1 MNKKERLVYNN
12 IIGGFSMN
20 SKNKDSRLRKIFDSF
35 KIQENSNEKNDL
47 YINLENAK
55 KEWEE
60 AKNIFE
66 NVSEPDLVDYAI
78 YNVEAAEKKYV
89 YLLRQIKNEKLNLNA
104 N

>member
-1 MNKKERLVYNN
+1 MDKV
-12 IIGGFSMN
+12 
-20 SKNKDSRLRKIFDSF
+20 KNEF
-35 KIQENSNEKNDL
+35 KLKRFVDTFKNQRETYDNKNDL

-78 YNVEAAEKKYV
+78 YNVEAAEQKYV
-89 YLLRQIKNEKLNLNA
+89 YLLKQIKNEKLNASTN
-104 N
+104 

>member
-1 MNKKERLVYNN
+1 MSSISNKELK
-12 IIGGFSMN
+12 I
-20 SKNKDSRLRKIFDSF
+20 KNIFDNF
-35 KIQENSNEKNDL
+35 KVQKSTSDKNDL
-47 YINLENAK
+47 YVNLENAK

-89 YLLRQIKNEKLNLNA
+89 YLLRKIKNENENA
-104 N
+104 NAN

>member
-1 MNKKERLVYNN
+1 MDNEKGEFKLKRFV
-12 IIGGFSMN
+12 
-20 SKNKDSRLRKIFDSF
+20 DTF
-35 KIQENSNEKNDL
+35 KIQRETYDKNDL

-89 YLLRQIKNEKLNLNA
+89 YLLKLIKSEKLNTSTN
-104 N
+104 

>member
-1 MNKKERLVYNN
+1 MSSISNKELK
-12 IIGGFSMN
+12 I
-20 SKNKDSRLRKIFDSF
+20 KNIFDNF
-35 KIQENSNEKNDL
+35 KIQKGSDIKNDL

-66 NVSEPDLVDYAI
+66 NVSEPDLVDFAI
-78 YNVEAAEKKYV
+78 YNIEAAEKKYV
-89 YLLRQIKNEKLNLNA
+89 YLLRKIKSENENVNA

>member
-1 MNKKERLVYNN
+1 MDKVKKEFKLKRFV
-12 IIGGFSMN
+12 
-20 SKNKDSRLRKIFDSF
+20 DTF
-35 KIQENSNEKNDL
+35 KIQRETYDNKNDL

-78 YNVEAAEKKYV
+78 YNVEAAEQKYV
-89 YLLRQIKNEKLNLNA
+89 YLLKQIKSEKLNASTN
-104 N
+104 

>member
-1 MNKKERLVYNN
+1 MSSVSKNN
-12 IIGGFSMN
+12 MKFKLRNILDGFN
-20 SKNKDSRLRKIFDSF
+20 SKEATN
-35 KIQENSNEKNDL
+35 NSNDL

-89 YLLRQIKNEKLNLNA
+89 YLLRKIKNESASPN
-104 N
+104 

>member
-1 MNKKERLVYNN
+1 MSSISNKELK
-12 IIGGFSMN
+12 I
-20 SKNKDSRLRKIFDSF
+20 KNIFDNF
-35 KIQENSNEKNDL
+35 KIQKGSDSKNDL

-66 NVSEPDLVDYAI
+66 NVSEPDLVDFAI
-78 YNVEAAEKKYV
+78 YNIEAAEKKYV
-89 YLLRQIKNEKLNLNA
+89 YLLRKIKSENENVNA